1 MLVVLSI
8 GLLIFQMKKRRR
20 QPKEENSQPVSS
32 PPPIIITCKSDDCSE
47 QVTMTLQDE
56 NISSKNKN
64 SYNLY
69 DEYSVDEFTYQNTEK
84 GDDDQQSIA
93 FSMDAQSG
101 M

>member
-1 MLVVLSI
+1 
-8 GLLIFQMKKRRR
+8 
-20 QPKEENSQPVSS
+20 
-32 PPPIIITCKSDDCSE
+32 
-47 QVTMTLQDE
+47 LQDE